1 MTGSEEYLPHKKGS
15 AVSDAGHTAPG
26 DQGPSP
32 VTRNSK
38 SSVSRT
44 SVTTIDRMLAR
55 TSPYDGLRVLAAV
68 FFGVGVAAGVL
79 IFLVGLAGL
88 AILSVR
94 GFPLQGVGVFVLGLM
109 IGPFLFLGGKT
120 VGELL
125 RLWADIGDR
134 TRQMAQKLE
143 ESLERREND
152 GP

>member
-15 AVSDAGHTAPG
+15 PVSDAGHTAPG
-26 DQGPSP
+26 DQGPSSA
-32 VTRNSK
+32 TRNSK

-88 AILSVR
+88 AIFSVR
-94 GFPLQGVGVFVLGLM
+94 GFPLAGVGVFVLGLM
-109 IGPFLFLGGKT
+109 IGPFLFLSGKT

-125 RLWADIGDR
+125 RLWADVGDR

-143 ESLERREND
+143 ESLERRENG